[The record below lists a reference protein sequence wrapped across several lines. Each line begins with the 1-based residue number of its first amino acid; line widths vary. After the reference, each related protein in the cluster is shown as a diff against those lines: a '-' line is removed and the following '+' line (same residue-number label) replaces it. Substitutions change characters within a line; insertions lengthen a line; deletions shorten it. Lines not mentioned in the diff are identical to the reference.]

1 MGNFLDSRQATAA
14 LLSENLKLPPSGSG
28 KNGNST
34 KWGLRPYFLPRYA
47 RIPFRHRCF
56 ALAFVV
62 SEAVVTV
69 EAVVSD
75 RQTVTISKHV
85 GI

>member
-1 MGNFLDSRQATAA
+1 LGNFLDSRQATTA
-14 LLSENLKLPPSGSG
+14 LPNENLKLPPSGSG
-28 KNGNST
+28 KWKLN

-56 ALAFVV
+56 ALAFAV

-75 RQTVTISKHV
+75 RQTATISKHV